1 MKKGDFNMANDEGM
15 LIKMIRES
23 ADPEKVS
30 RYMISLFLD
39 YLHIH
44 GPSQDISCAD
54 PSESA

>member
-1 MKKGDFNMANDEGM
+1 MKKGEITMVDDEGK

>member
-1 MKKGDFNMANDEGM
+1 MKKGDFNMTDDEGM

-30 RYMISLFLD
+30 RYMISLFSD

>member
-1 MKKGDFNMANDEGM
+1 MVDDEGK